1 MNYSM
6 DLLKEDFPAGYEM
19 VKGQMD
25 KKKLSAKVIHVN
37 MLSSVAAR
45 VYILRDLYFIDIIES
60 VIIQDGSE
68 WTTMLTVTTKE
79 LNDVKKAISIKPMA
93 SDE

>member
-6 DLLKEDFPAGYEM
+6 ALLKEDFPAGYEL
-19 VKGQMD
+19 VKAQMD
-25 KKKLSAKVIHVN
+25 KKKLSARVIHMN
-37 MLSSVAAR
+37 MLSSVAVR

-60 VIIQDGSE
+60 VIIEDGSE
-68 WTTMLTVTTKE
+68 WTTIITVTTKE
-79 LNDVKKAISIKPMA
+79 INDVKKAISIKPMA